1 MRAQI
6 YPDGVKRINA
16 KIEIPMT
23 HIDVAEYVLS
33 AIVTENINLDQVQ
46 RLNKR
51 ELLRVAK
58 DEIYTQGVEA
68 PKQQLKGVDN
78 ETNIIVRNYVKNMF
92 PELV

>member
-58 DEIYTQGVEA
+58 DEIYTQGVDA
-68 PKQQLKGVDN
+68 PKQQLKGVDT

>member
-1 MRAQI
+1 MRAQV

-23 HIDVAEYVLS
+23 HEDVAEYIMS
-33 AIVTENINLDQVQ
+33 AIVSDQVNLDEVQ

-58 DEIYTQGVEA
+58 DEIYCMGVEA
-68 PKQQLKGVDN
+68 PRYRINDLDT
-78 ETNIIVRNYVKNMF
+78 ETKIIVKNYVKNMF
-92 PELV
+92 PELS

>member
-1 MRAQI
+1 MRVQV

-23 HIDVAEYVLS
+23 HEDVAEYILS
-33 AIVTENINLDQVQ
+33 AIVSDQVDLAKVQ

-58 DEIYTQGVEA
+58 DEIYCMGVEA
-68 PKQQLKGVDN
+68 PRHRITDVDD
-78 ETNIIVRNYVKNMF
+78 ETRIIVKNYVKNMF
-92 PELV
+92 PELI

>member
-33 AIVTENINLDQVQ
+33 AIVTENVNLDQVQ

-58 DEIYTQGVEA
+58 DEIYTQGVDA
-68 PKQQLKGVDN
+68 PKQQLKGVDT